1 MIENIKL
8 ILGLQD
14 DKYDSLITLYID
26 RYTLLALDHCNR
38 KELNDG
44 LKIFVENKVIGLIDS
59 RIIADENKENNVNT
73 GEIKS
78 VTKGKTRIEYNV
90 AEPTNS
96 NSLGIGKI
104 DLTNN
109 DKALLKRYV
118 KAVMW

>member
-8 ILGLQD
+8 ILGLEN
-14 DKYDSLITLYID
+14 DKYDSLITLYIN
-26 RYTLLALDHCNR
+26 RYTFLALDHCNR
-38 KELNDG
+38 EELNDG

-59 RIIADENKENNVNT
+59 RIIADENKEINVNT

-104 DLTNN
+104 DLSSS
-109 DKALLKRYV
+109 DKDILKRYV
-118 KAVMW
+118 KVVMW

>member
-1 MIENIKL
+1 MFENIKL
-8 ILGLQD
+8 ILGLED
-14 DKYDSLITLYID
+14 DKYNSLITLYID

-59 RIIADENKENNVNT
+59 RIIADENKENNVNA

-78 VTKGKTRIEYNV
+78 VTKGNTRIEYNV
-90 AEPTNS
+90 AEPSSS
-96 NSLGIGKI
+96 NSLGIGRI
-104 DLTNN
+104 ELTNN
-109 DKALLKRYV
+109 DKALLKRFV